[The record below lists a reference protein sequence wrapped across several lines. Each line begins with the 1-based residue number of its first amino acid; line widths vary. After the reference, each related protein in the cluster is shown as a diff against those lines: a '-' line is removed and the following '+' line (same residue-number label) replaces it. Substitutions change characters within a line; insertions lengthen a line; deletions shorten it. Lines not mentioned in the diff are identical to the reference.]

1 MISIS
6 KSKVP
11 QEVQTITN
19 TLQKA
24 GFESF
29 LIGGCVRDMLLDKK
43 PNDWDVTTN
52 ATPEQIQNIFE
63 HTFYENKYGTVGVVI
78 ENADDPTLEVV
89 EVTPYRTEST
99 YSDRRRPDKVEF
111 SDSLEDDLKRRDFTV
126 NAIAF
131 DDQNERLVD
140 PYNGMVDL
148 EKGILKTVGEPDERF
163 NEDALRLLRAVRIA
177 AEHELEIEETTL
189 KSIARNASLLEHIAK
204 ERIRDEVIRIISSPA
219 PKRALELCRQL
230 GLIPHIIPELEELY
244 GVEQEGVHKYDVWE
258 HELNALQAAAD
269 KNYPFYVR
277 FAALLHDIGKPR
289 SRRKGIKKEYTFYG
303 HEVIGARMVDKI
315 MTDLKFSKEEV
326 DSVVSLVRWH
336 MFFSDPEQISL
347 TAIRRM
353 LRNVGEER
361 IWDLIN
367 VRICDRLGT
376 GLPKEEPYRLRKYEA
391 MIEEV
396 LADPISVKQLKID
409 GNTLMEKLH
418 MKPGPKIGFILHALL
433 EEILVDPTLN
443 TEDYLEKRATE
454 ISTLSEEALKNL
466 GEKGKESLKQAEMA
480 QQKEIRGKFGVN

>member
-1 MISIS
+1 
-6 KSKVP
+6 
-11 QEVQTITN
+11 
-19 TLQKA
+19 
-24 GFESF
+24 
-29 LIGGCVRDMLLDKK
+29 
-43 PNDWDVTTN
+43 
-52 ATPEQIQNIFE
+52 
-63 HTFYENKYGTVGVVI
+63 
-78 ENADDPTLEVV
+78 
-89 EVTPYRTEST
+89 
-99 YSDRRRPDKVEF
+99 
-111 SDSLEDDLKRRDFTV
+111 
-126 NAIAF
+126 
-131 DDQNERLVD
+131 
-140 PYNGMVDL
+140 
-148 EKGILKTVGEPDERF
+148 
-163 NEDALRLLRAVRIA
+163 
-177 AEHELEIEETTL
+177 
-189 KSIARNASLLEHIAK
+189 
-204 ERIRDEVIRIISSPA
+204 
-219 PKRALELCRQL
+219 
-230 GLIPHIIPELEELY
+230 
-244 GVEQEGVHKYDVWE
+244 
-258 HELNALQAAAD
+258 
-269 KNYPFYVR
+269 
-277 FAALLHDIGKPR
+277 
-289 SRRKGIKKEYTFYG
+289 
-303 HEVIGARMVDKI
+303 
-315 MTDLKFSKEEV
+315 
-326 DSVVSLVRWH
+326 

-454 ISTLSEEALKNL
+454 ISTLSEGALKNL